1 MLSTFHATWDQPFR
15 RAREL
20 PLSPCRLEFFA
31 RTRLNPTIGDTSFEK
46 GTIGEIRGGS
56 GRRDGGLSVD
66 RVVVVDGAVVVVAL
80 SADVEKSLTVR
91 QRGNRGKLEVQ

>member
-1 MLSTFHATWDQPFR
+1 MGPTIRLFS
-15 RAREL
+15 ELGKL

-56 GRRDGGLSVD
+56 GRREGGLSGD

-80 SADVEKSLTVR
+80 SADVEESITVR
-91 QRGNRGKLEVQ
+91 